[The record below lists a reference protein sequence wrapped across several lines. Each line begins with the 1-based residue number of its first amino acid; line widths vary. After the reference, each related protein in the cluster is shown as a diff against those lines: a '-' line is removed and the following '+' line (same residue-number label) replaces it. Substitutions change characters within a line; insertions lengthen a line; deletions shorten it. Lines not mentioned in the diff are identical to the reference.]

1 MDVVDQ
7 LEVEVKEVE
16 VKEEE
21 EEDEVVEDLVV
32 DHPVQENLLVPMMFV
47 MNAEVYLIRRFQRS
61 FIL

>member
-21 EEDEVVEDLVV
+21 EEEEDEVIEDLVV
-32 DHPVQENLLVPMMFV
+32 DHPVQGNLLVPMIFV
-47 MNAEVYLIRRFQRS
+47 MNAEVYLIRRF
-61 FIL
+61 